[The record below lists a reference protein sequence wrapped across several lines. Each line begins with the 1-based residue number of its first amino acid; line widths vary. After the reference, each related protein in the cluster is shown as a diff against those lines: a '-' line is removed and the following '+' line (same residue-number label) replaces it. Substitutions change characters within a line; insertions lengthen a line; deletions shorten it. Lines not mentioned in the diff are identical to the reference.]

1 MSEKIATREA
11 YGKALVELG
20 AINDKIVVL
29 DADLAG
35 ATMTKYFKAAY
46 PDRFF
51 DCGIAECNMMN
62 IGAGLSTM
70 GLIPFCSTFAMFGA
84 GRAYEQI
91 RNSIAYPKFNVK
103 ICCSHAG
110 VSVGED
116 GGSHQCLEDI
126 GLMRLIPGMTVIVP
140 ADANEARKATFAL
153 AEFQGPAYMR
163 TARLATPVFEED
175 YPFEIGKANVLQDGK
190 DVAIFACGLMVA
202 EALEAAKLLA
212 DEGVDAAVINVHT
225 IKPIDAACVTEYAQ
239 QYGIHDGLTVDA
251 VADGRDQITVFLPV
265 GIPEVVQ
272 NAAIVSGFHVINSQL
287 IHAIEGLSVLGSN
300 LGKIQLTILQLQ
312 SLGSIVGDDLKD
324 NGVNVGSAA
333 KVILDRKSCLD

>member
-20 AINDKIVVL
+20 EQNKNVVVL

-35 ATMTKYFKAAY
+35 ATMTKFFKAAH

-51 DCGIAECNMMN
+51 DCGIAEANMMN

-116 GGSHQCLEDI
+116 GGSHQSIEDI

-163 TARLATPVFEED
+163 LARLATPVFEED
-175 YPFEIGKANVLQDGK
+175 YPFEIGKANVLREGK
-190 DVAIFACGLMVA
+190 DVAVFACGLMVN
-202 EALEAAKLLA
+202 EALEAAKLLSA
-212 DEGVDAAVINVHT
+212 EGIEISVINVHT

-239 QYGIHDGLTVDA
+239 KCGNVVTVEEHSVIGGLGDA
-251 VADGRDQITVFLPV
+251 VADVLMGKVCCKFRKIGINDQFGQSGKAADVLREYGLTADQI
-265 GIPEVVQ
+265 
-272 NAAIVSGFHVINSQL
+272 AARIKETL
-287 IHAIEGLSVLGSN
+287 
-300 LGKIQLTILQLQ
+300 
-312 SLGSIVGDDLKD
+312 
-324 NGVNVGSAA
+324 
-333 KVILDRKSCLD
+333 

>member
-1 MSEKIATREA
+1 
-11 YGKALVELG
+11 
-20 AINDKIVVL
+20 
-29 DADLAG
+29 
-35 ATMTKYFKAAY
+35 
-46 PDRFF
+46 
-51 DCGIAECNMMN
+51 
-62 IGAGLSTM
+62 
-70 GLIPFCSTFAMFGA
+70 MFGA

-140 ADANEARKATFAL
+140 ADAKEARKATFAL

-175 YPFEIGKANVLQDGK
+175 YPFEIGKANVLREGK

-202 EALEAAKLLA
+202 EALKAAELLA

-225 IKPIDAACVTEYAQ
+225 IKPIDTSCVTEYAQ
-239 QYGIHDGLTVDA
+239 KCGKVVTVEEHSVIGGLGDA
-251 VADGRDQITVFLPV
+251 VA
-265 GIPEVVQ
+265 EV
-272 NAAIVSGFHVINSQL
+272 L
-287 IHAIEGLSVLGSN
+287 M
-300 LGKIQLTILQLQ
+300 GKVNCKFKKI
-312 SLGSIVGDDLKD
+312 
-324 NGVNVGSAA
+324 GVNDQFGQSGKAA
-333 KVILDRKSCLD
+333 DVLREYGLTGEQIAASIKEVL